1 MKAMKKYIP
10 LMVILV
16 LSACVW
22 FFNLYTYFS
31 FDTLKVH
38 QQFLDDFVAQN
49 KILSVVIYCIIYIA
63 VVGLSIPG
71 AAFMTLA
78 GGFLLGQWIGT
89 MAAVFSATL
98 GASLLFLSAKN
109 ASADLLSKKAGAWAQ
124 KMQSGFSENAFSY
137 LLTLRLIPIF
147 PFVAINLAAAL
158 FQIPLRTF
166 FWGTFLGIMPG
177 SFVYVSMGVALR
189 AVIQMPDFSSHIIL
203 DPKIFVAFI
212 GLGLLS
218 LLPILYKYLGQK
230 KSAKTDI

>member
-1 MKAMKKYIP
+1 MIIF
-10 LMVILV
+10 LLW
-16 LSACVW
+16 LWVW
-22 FFNLYTYFS
+22 FFNFQSYFS
-31 FDTLKVH
+31 FDMLKIH
-38 QQFLDDFVAQN
+38 QEFLDDFVAEN
-49 KILSVVIYCIIYIA
+49 KILSIIIYSIIYIA

-78 GGFLLGQWIGT
+78 GGFLLGQGIGT

-98 GASLLFLSAKN
+98 GASLFFLSAKK
-109 ASADLLSKKAGAWAQ
+109 ASADLLSKKAGLWAQ
-124 KMQSGFSENAFSY
+124 KMQTGFSENAFSY

-203 DPKIFVAFI
+203 DPKIFTALV

-218 LLPILYKYLGQK
+218 LIPILYKYFSQK
-230 KSAKTDI
+230 KSGITDEKND